1 MLVNM
6 IMVGDQERKNLVKF
20 FYSFDQIID
29 KLLIY

>member
-20 FYSFDQIID
+20 FYLFDQIID